1 MKEYKSENCY
11 HIFPGAT
18 GPIGPTWPTGL
29 QGPTGST
36 GLTGPTGPTGLQGPT
51 GPTGPSGS
59 QEARIFAHKYNDEG
73 DTIELTANVPTKVPL
88 AIAGLATDI
97 SVTLENSMIVNTFGT
112 YKIEYFFSGSISDNA
127 ALVVGVDNNDISI
140 NGTEI
145 SKDMIANTDMDFN
158 GSVVSIINPRDII
171 TIAIR
176 ANKNVTLTPAPD
188 LNAYLILTKL
198 D

>member
-18 GPIGPTWPTGL
+18 GPIGPT
-29 QGPTGST
+29 GPTGM
-36 GLTGPTGPTGLQGPT
+36 QGPT

-112 YKIEYFFSGSISDNA
+112 YKIGSISDNA

>member
-1 MKEYKSENCY
+1 
-11 HIFPGAT
+11 
-18 GPIGPTWPTGL
+18 
-29 QGPTGST
+29 
-36 GLTGPTGPTGLQGPT
+36 
-51 GPTGPSGS
+51 
-59 QEARIFAHKYNDEG
+59 
-73 DTIELTANVPTKVPL
+73 
-88 AIAGLATDI
+88 
-97 SVTLENSMIVNTFGT
+97 MIVNTFDT

-127 ALVVGVDNNDISI
+127 ALVVDVDNNDISI

>member
-1 MKEYKSENCY
+1 MLFRSN
-11 HIFPGAT
+11 
-18 GPIGPTWPTGL
+18 
-29 QGPTGST
+29 
-36 GLTGPTGPTGLQGPT
+36 
-51 GPTGPSGS
+51 
-59 QEARIFAHKYNDEG
+59 
-73 DTIELTANVPTKVPL
+73 
-88 AIAGLATDI
+88 DI
-97 SVTLENSMIVNTFGT
+97 SV
-112 YKIEYFFSGSISDNA
+112 
-127 ALVVGVDNNDISI
+127 